1 MSYASVAARN
11 APSPNEQP
19 RPDPSL
25 LTTDSDVGEGSR
37 VIDSTSKFNV
47 VNSDFKE
54 NPHTDVEGIP
64 SDNGGGVRS
73 GGSGFPR
80 VGGDS
85 GIPKQPR
92 RPRHPS
98 REDAFTLWQ
107 QVLDYVV
114 RPQVASGLLGVGKY
128 KRSLL

>member
-11 APSPNEQP
+11 APSPDEQP

-37 VIDSTSKFNV
+37 VIDSSSKMNV

-64 SDNGGGVRS
+64 PDRGSGGGPS
-73 GGSGFPR
+73 GGSRFSR
-80 VGGDS
+80 VGGNS

-92 RPRHPS
+92 RHHPN

-114 RPQVASGLLGVGKY
+114 RPQVASGLLGVGK
-128 KRSLL
+128 